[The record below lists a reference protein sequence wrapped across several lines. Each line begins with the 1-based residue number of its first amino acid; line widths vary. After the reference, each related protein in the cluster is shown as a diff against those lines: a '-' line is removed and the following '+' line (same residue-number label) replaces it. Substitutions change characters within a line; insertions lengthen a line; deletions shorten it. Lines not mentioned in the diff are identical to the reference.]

1 MQTTQLQI
9 GQLPKLFHVQSNTSF
24 DLPANVSSIH
34 IGKPNE
40 RILPEI
46 DVSDLPNSSV
56 VSRVHACIYIEGSSY
71 FIEDSGSA
79 NGTHVNQSFLT
90 PLTRYQLTLGD
101 RIDLGKEGNFTFL
114 FQVKDSPIN
123 SFHIPVAS
131 SREESDEEFQVSFF
145 TKLVG
150 LGLMLGGLTFLS
162 GSIIITGPLQA
173 PLILL
178 SVVGVLVLIY
188 GGDNRNF
195 GWVFIATGIAIAI
208 ATGLILLAPIT
219 LLSFLL
225 ASGAFS
231 VGYQLFT
238 AGKVFNY
245 NPLALKQVFRK

>member
-24 DLPANVSSIH
+24 DLPANVSIIH

-40 RILPEI
+40 RIAPDI
-46 DVSDLPNSSV
+46 DVSTLPNSSV
-56 VSRVHACIYIEGSSY
+56 VSRVHACIYKEGSIY
-71 FIEDSGSA
+71 FVEDLGSA
-79 NGTHVNQSFLT
+79 NGTYLNQSLLT
-90 PLTRYQLTLGD
+90 PLTRYQLNLGD

-123 SFHIPVAS
+123 PSPVPVVS

-150 LGLMLGGLTFLS
+150 LGLMLGGLGFLS
-162 GSIIITGPLQA
+162 SSIVITGVLHS

-178 SVVGVLVLIY
+178 AVIGVLVLTY
-188 GGDNRNF
+188 GGSNRNF

-208 ATGLILLAPIT
+208 GTGLILLVPIS

-225 ASGAFS
+225 ATGAFS
-231 VGYQLFT
+231 AGYQLFT

-245 NPLALKQVFRK
+245 NPLALKQVFKK